1 MVEVIEMNKKR
12 DFIDTKDFS
21 KEEILFMIEIGRKM
35 KESIKNGHYPQLLK
49 HKTLGMIF
57 EQSST
62 RTRVSFETA
71 MTQLGGHA
79 QYLAPGQIQLG
90 GHESVGDTA
99 KVLSRLVDILMARVE
114 RHQTVV
120 ELANTAAIPVINGMS
135 DYNHPTQELGDAIT
149 MFEHLPKGKKIEDCK
164 IVFVGDATQVCASTM
179 FIATKLGM
187 DFVQFGPKGFQL
199 REEHLKVAEENCE
212 VSGGSYL
219 ITEDVDIALKDA
231 DFIYTD
237 VWYGLYEAE
246 LSEEERMK
254 TFYPKYQV
262 NKELISKAA
271 PHVKFMHCLPATR
284 GEEVT
289 DEVLDAP
296 YSVVIDEAENRLTAM
311 RALLVYFMNP
321 YVKEA
326 GFAVAEKYDAEL
338 ELLLR
343 NGAGL

>member
-1 MVEVIEMNKKR
+1 
-12 DFIDTKDFS
+12 
-21 KEEILFMIEIGRKM
+21 
-35 KESIKNGHYPQLLK
+35 
-49 HKTLGMIF
+49 
-57 EQSST
+57 
-62 RTRVSFETA
+62 
-71 MTQLGGHA
+71 
-79 QYLAPGQIQLG
+79 
-90 GHESVGDTA
+90 
-99 KVLSRLVDILMARVE
+99 
-114 RHQTVV
+114 
-120 ELANTAAIPVINGMS
+120 
-135 DYNHPTQELGDAIT
+135 
-149 MFEHLPKGKKIEDCK
+149 
-164 IVFVGDATQVCASTM
+164 
-179 FIATKLGM
+179 
-187 DFVQFGPKGFQL
+187 
-199 REEHLKVAEENCE
+199 
-212 VSGGSYL
+212 
-219 ITEDVDIALKDA
+219 
-231 DFIYTD
+231 
-237 VWYGLYEAE
+237 
-246 LSEEERMK
+246 MK